1 MFKRVRTF
9 PMLLMVCALFITTLG
24 VSSPKESGRK
34 KLGDIPTEIVSV
46 NDVKKLMSERF
57 NTIEDYTGDF
67 KWVNGES
74 HYSGK
79 IRYKKPDKILLTFDE
94 PQDQKIIANGTVLYV
109 YIPYLK
115 VVVQQSLSEQ
125 TESTFLASSSEA
137 GLTRLFEEYAFSFV
151 DSSSLQ
157 PFKETAAYH
166 LRLSQKTAKVGFK
179 RMDLLVSRDGLILQA
194 SGASPNGVNVNLTFS
209 NIVLNSELSD
219 YIFQFEVP
227 ADAQI
232 IRNLIVPFADER

>member
-1 MFKRVRTF
+1 LFKRVRTF

-157 PFKETAAYH
+157 PFKETVAYH